1 MSSKKPKFY
10 VVWSGRIPG
19 VYTSWDECREQV
31 EGFPG
36 ARYKAFASRDEAE
49 YAAADEPEE
58 HIPPHRPAARSEA
71 AASQA
76 STSAAPGVRPVHMP
90 SPEVLA
96 KVGFQTLCVDAAC
109 SGNPGAMEYRGVFL
123 AEAREIFHF
132 GPVHGTNNI
141 GEFLAIVHALA
152 LLDKQGHENAHLF
165 RFCHRH
171 FVGAPQTVSHAVGA
185 HPAHRKALRNDR
197 PRRSLA
203 QGAPRHQSH
212 LEMGNGRWAKFL
224 LTSDANES
232 RGVEDEVVR
241 IKNNPSHLFE
251 ITRLKYSV

>member
-10 VVWSGRIPG
+10 VVWCGRVPG

-49 YAAADEPEE
+49 YAAADDPEQ
-58 HIPPHRPAARSEA
+58 HIRPARPAARPAA

-76 STSAAPGVRPVHMP
+76 ATPTAPGVRPVHMP

-123 AEAREIFHF
+123 AEGREIFHF

-152 LLDKQGHENAHLF
+152 LLDKQGTKMPIYSDSATAISWVRRKQCRTQLARTPRTEKLYEMIARAEAWLK
-165 RFCHRH
+165 
-171 FVGAPQTVSHAVGA
+171 
-185 HPAHRKALRNDR
+185 AHRVTNPILKWETDQWGEIPADF
-197 PRRSLA
+197 
-203 QGAPRHQSH
+203 
-212 LEMGNGRWAKFL
+212 GRK
-224 LTSDANES
+224 
-232 RGVEDEVVR
+232 
-241 IKNNPSHLFE
+241 
-251 ITRLKYSV
+251 

>member
-19 VYTSWDECREQV
+19 VYTSWEECREQV

-49 YAAADEPEE
+49 YAAADEPEQ
-58 HIPPHRPAARSEA
+58 HICPARPAARSEA
-71 AASQA
+71 AASQT
-76 STSAAPGVRPVHMP
+76 STPAAPGVRPVHMP

-123 AEAREIFHF
+123 AEGREIFHF

-152 LLDKQGHENAHLF
+152 LLDKQGTKMPIYSDSATAISWVRRKQCRTQLARTPRTAQLYEMIARAEAWLK
-165 RFCHRH
+165 
-171 FVGAPQTVSHAVGA
+171 
-185 HPAHRKALRNDR
+185 AHRVTNPILKWETDQWGEIPADF
-197 PRRSLA
+197 
-203 QGAPRHQSH
+203 
-212 LEMGNGRWAKFL
+212 GRK
-224 LTSDANES
+224 
-232 RGVEDEVVR
+232 
-241 IKNNPSHLFE
+241 
-251 ITRLKYSV
+251 

>member
-58 HIPPHRPAARSEA
+58 HIPPHRPAERPAA

-76 STSAAPGVRPVHMP
+76 STPAA
-90 SPEVLA
+90 PEVLA

-123 AEAREIFHF
+123 AEGREIFHF

-152 LLDKQGHENAHLF
+152 LLDKQGAKMPIYSDSATAISWAANSVA
-165 RFCHRH
+165 RSWR
-171 FVGAPQTVSHAVGA
+171 APHA
-185 HPAHRKALRNDR
+185 PK
-197 PRRSLA
+197 S
-203 QGAPRHQSH
+203 ST
-212 LEMGNGRWAKFL
+212 K
-224 LTSDANES
+224 
-232 RGVEDEVVR
+232 
-241 IKNNPSHLFE
+241 
-251 ITRLKYSV
+251 

>member
-1 MSSKKPKFY
+1 MPLFGGAAFLLSLFFLLSMSSKKPKFY
-10 VVWSGRIPG
+10 VVWRGRVPG

-49 YAAADEPEE
+49 YAAADEPED

-76 STSAAPGVRPVHMP
+76 STLAAPGVCPVRMP

-123 AEAREIFHF
+123 AEGREIFHF

-152 LLDKQGHENAHLF
+152 LLDKQGTKMPIYSDSATAISWVRRKQCRTQLARTPRTEKLYEMIARAEAWLK
-165 RFCHRH
+165 
-171 FVGAPQTVSHAVGA
+171 
-185 HPAHRKALRNDR
+185 AHRVTNPILKWETDQWGEIPADF
-197 PRRSLA
+197 
-203 QGAPRHQSH
+203 
-212 LEMGNGRWAKFL
+212 GRK
-224 LTSDANES
+224 
-232 RGVEDEVVR
+232 
-241 IKNNPSHLFE
+241 
-251 ITRLKYSV
+251 

>member
-10 VVWSGRIPG
+10 VVWSGRVPG

-58 HIPPHRPAARSEA
+58 HIRPHRPAARSEA

-76 STSAAPGVRPVHMP
+76 STPTAPGVRPVHMP

-123 AEAREIFHF
+123 AEGREIFHF

-152 LLDKQGHENAHLF
+152 LLDKQGTKMPIYSDSATAISWVRRKQCRTQLARTPRTEKLYEMIARAEAWLK
-165 RFCHRH
+165 
-171 FVGAPQTVSHAVGA
+171 
-185 HPAHRKALRNDR
+185 AHRVTNPILKWETDQWGEIPADF
-197 PRRSLA
+197 
-203 QGAPRHQSH
+203 
-212 LEMGNGRWAKFL
+212 GRK
-224 LTSDANES
+224 
-232 RGVEDEVVR
+232 
-241 IKNNPSHLFE
+241 
-251 ITRLKYSV
+251 

>member
-10 VVWSGRIPG
+10 VVWSGRVPG
-19 VYTSWDECREQV
+19 VYTSWEECREQV

-49 YAAADEPEE
+49 YAAADDPEQ
-58 HIPPHRPAARSEA
+58 HIRPARPAACSEA
-71 AASQA
+71 VASQA
-76 STSAAPGVRPVHMP
+76 STPVALGVRPVHMP

-123 AEAREIFHF
+123 AEGREIFHF

-152 LLDKQGHENAHLF
+152 LLDKQGTKMPIYSDSATAISWVRRKQCRTQLARTPRTEQLYEMIARAEAWLK
-165 RFCHRH
+165 
-171 FVGAPQTVSHAVGA
+171 
-185 HPAHRKALRNDR
+185 AHRVTNPILKWETDQWGEIPADF
-197 PRRSLA
+197 
-203 QGAPRHQSH
+203 
-212 LEMGNGRWAKFL
+212 GRK
-224 LTSDANES
+224 
-232 RGVEDEVVR
+232 
-241 IKNNPSHLFE
+241 
-251 ITRLKYSV
+251 